1 MIFNSFVFSFGN
13 LAAQQQQLTAQQQ
26 LRLRLWLWIWTVLS
40 VFFITYNGLIRYRF
54 VFEIVV
60 GKSDSYS
67 CSIGSKNY
75 IDI

>member
-1 MIFNSFVFSFGN
+1 MIFNSFVFYFGN

-26 LRLRLWLWIWTVLS
+26 LRLRLWIWTVVLS
-40 VFFITYNGLIRYRF
+40 VFFITYNGLIRYHF
-54 VFEIVV
+54 VFEIDV